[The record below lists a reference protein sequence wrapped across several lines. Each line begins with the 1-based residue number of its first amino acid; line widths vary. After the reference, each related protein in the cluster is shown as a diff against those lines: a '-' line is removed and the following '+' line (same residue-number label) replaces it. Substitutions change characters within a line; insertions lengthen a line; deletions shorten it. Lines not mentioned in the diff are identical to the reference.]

1 MNQTNVISVN
11 PGVKTLGE
19 LNIGNSTIV
28 RISRRL
34 TRPGRVSASP
44 FKAIVRFVFGVS
56 RDRSGSFSTKMAML
70 RMSAAAITILAALWQ
85 SGGLEAAPTAP
96 VVAMLAFG
104 VSLALGLFTRL
115 VAASATAICGYMFY
129 LSIMAGTPDVMSAVS
144 LVASLMFALLGPGRY
159 SADQLIVKGF
169 TAIYRRSR
177 ARAARREK
185 KAAFDYKAYHHVD
198 RRVS

>member
-56 RDRSGSFSTKMAML
+56 RDRSGTFSTKMAML

-96 VVAMLAFG
+96 VLAMLAFI

-115 VAASATAICGYMFY
+115 VATSAMAICGYMFY
-129 LSIMAGTPDVMSAVS
+129 LSIMGGMPDAMSAVS
-144 LVASLMFALLGPGRY
+144 LVVSLMFALLGPGRY

-185 KAAFDYKAYHHVD
+185 KAEFDYKAYHRVD

>member
-129 LSIMAGTPDVMSAVS
+129 LSIMAGTPDVMCAVS

-185 KAAFDYKAYHHVD
+185 KAAFDYKAYHRVD

>member
-28 RISRRL
+28 RISRKL

-56 RDRSGSFSTKMAML
+56 RDRSGTFSTKMAML
-70 RMSAAAITILAALWQ
+70 RMSAAAITILAVLWQ

-96 VVAMLAFG
+96 VLAMLAFG

-115 VAASATAICGYMFY
+115 VAASAMAICGYMFY
-129 LSIMAGTPDVMSAVS
+129 LSIMGGTPDAMSAVS
-144 LVASLMFALLGPGRY
+144 LVVSLMFALLGPGRY

-185 KAAFDYKAYHHVD
+185 KAEFDYKAYHRVD

>member
-56 RDRSGSFSTKMAML
+56 RERSGTFSTKMAML

-96 VVAMLAFG
+96 VLAMVAFG

-115 VAASATAICGYMFY
+115 VAASAMAICSYMFY
-129 LSIMAGTPDVMSAVS
+129 LSIMGGTPDAMSAVS
-144 LVASLMFALLGPGRY
+144 LVVSLMFALLGPGRY
-159 SADQLIVKGF
+159 SADQLIVKGS

-185 KAAFDYKAYHHVD
+185 KAEFDYKAYHRVD